1 MEPVVVGLLAL
12 GLSTPVAQPSGREI
26 ALAQEPVLLQE
37 EVIKVANPC
46 DEGTP
51 FVHNYGSFTMQQYGY
66 QSCPVPLF

>member
-12 GLSTPVAQPSGREI
+12 GLSTPVAQPPEI

-37 EVIKVANPC
+37 EVISVANPC
-46 DEGTP
+46 DQGTP

>member
-12 GLSTPVAQPSGREI
+12 GLTTPVAQPTEI
-26 ALAQEPVLLQE
+26 AWAQEPVLLQE
-37 EVIKVANPC
+37 EVISVANPC
-46 DEGTP
+46 DQGTP